1 MLRIQIFCVLL
12 LGGVSVKA
20 QNTLYEETADQSY
33 RTALELLQ
41 KQKFGAA
48 RQAFDQYISNYPEN
62 LNSEDARYYRAL
74 CALNLFHP
82 DAESLYQDFV
92 DNFDYHPKASFAYF
106 ELGNFYFKQEDYQK
120 ANQYFEQVPLAKLDQ
135 SQQLEARFKLAY
147 GYFAQQQ
154 FDQAL
159 EKFNQIKTSSSKYS
173 AAASYYAGYI
183 EYRDGA
189 YEVALTDLERAKS
202 QESYARLVPHLVA
215 NVYYKQ
221 GRYDELLEYTKV
233 Y

>member
-12 LGGVSVKA
+12 LGWVSVKA
-20 QNTLYEETADQSY
+20 QNTLYEEPEDQSY

-41 KQKFGAA
+41 KQKYGAA
-48 RQAFDQYISNYPEN
+48 RQAFDRYISNYPHS
-62 LNSEDARYYRAL
+62 LQSEDARYYRAL

-82 DAESLYQDFV
+82 DAESLYKDFV
-92 DNFDYHPKASFAYF
+92 DSFDYHPKASFAYF
-106 ELGNFYFKQEDYQK
+106 ELGNFYFKQEAYQK
-120 ANQYFEQVPLAKLDQ
+120 STEYFELVPLAKLDQ

-183 EYRDGA
+183 EYRNQD
-189 YEVALTDLERAKS
+189 YDQALVDLERAKG
-202 QESYARLVPHLVA
+202 QPY
-215 NVYYKQ
+215 
-221 GRYDELLEYTKV
+221 
-233 Y
+233 